1 MHIMVSD
8 FFVRLNIYLRDIF
21 VKRFSISKENLL
33 IALFVFVITI
43 ISFFIKV
50 NSLSSFE
57 THVDDLIVAGILKDY
72 REEISQ
78 INDIDWYKSKSQL
91 GAISKILN
99 FIPSKETAV
108 HLPIKNILEAIVV
121 SLSTTYAPF
130 QFLITSFLLDFSQDY
145 KEVLFWGRLPSL
157 LISILIIPILAYIG
171 FKIGGKWGGGLA
183 LFSSFFVAFSWEIFI
198 FSSQMENYV
207 IGILGL
213 LFLLL
218 SILRFD
224 KSNSHLEYF
233 IFGLLVS
240 ISIWF
245 HYQVAMLLPALFVTY
260 LYSIR
265 TNSFFNK
272 RQFQSF
278 VLFWVPIGVSFILLY
293 FFLLRHFVKFGVNW
307 NSGPNNEFLFTLPNQ
322 DLLSQIKYTIVF
334 FLRNLY
340 YVITSMTSFVPFNFR
355 YSEII
360 NGSLFFSFLSGVLF
374 SSSLKLNS
382 TFRKFRLFSIV
393 ATVTWLIF
401 ILAGKTSFGPTRH
414 SLIYA
419 PIFIIYISLGIT
431 GVISILFK
439 YKYNNFVVLFIL
451 LILYFSVLP
460 NELQLRKDPFS
471 EKGISNLVHRYKV
484 DLIVSHTSTLN
495 LRLMHLKKAKY
506 IELES
511 GLNRRDYFQINK
523 NPTIMFVSA
532 IRPSSVEE
540 FKSLAEIFDNQSF
553 TNKEKYFKSFE
564 IKNFGESPL
573 EYSPLTVNGKNGFF
587 VSVYK
592 FKL

>member
-1 MHIMVSD
+1 MLIMVSD
-8 FFVRLNIYLRDIF
+8 FFL
-21 VKRFSISKENLL
+21 KRNLSFRHFFKKML
-33 IALFVFVITI
+33 STSVEKFYVAVLVFAIAI

-78 INDIDWYKSKSQL
+78 INDIDWYKSKFQL

-99 FIPSKETAV
+99 LIPSKEAALN
-108 HLPIKNILEAIVV
+108 LPVKNILEAIVV

-130 QFLITSFLLDFSQDY
+130 QFLVTSLFMDFSQDY
-145 KEVLFWGRLPSL
+145 KEVIFWGRLPSL
-157 LISILIIPILAYIG
+157 LISILIIPILAFVG
-171 FKIGGKWGGGLA
+171 FRIGGKWGSGLA
-183 LFSSFFVAFSWEIFI
+183 LFSSFFAAFSWEIYI
-198 FSSQMENYV
+198 FSSQMENYI

-213 LFLLL
+213 LFLLV
-218 SILRFD
+218 SILCID
-224 KSNSHLEYF
+224 KSNSRIEYF
-233 IFGLLVS
+233 IYGLVVS

-245 HYQVAMLLPALFVTY
+245 HYQIVMLLPALFVTY
-260 LYSIR
+260 LYSTG
-265 TNSFFNK
+265 TNLFFYK
-272 RQFQSF
+272 KQFQSF
-278 VLFWVPIGVSFILLY
+278 ILFWGPIGLSFILIY

-307 NSGPNNEFLFTLPNQ
+307 NAGPNNEFLFTLPNQ
-322 DLLSQIKYTIVF
+322 DLLLQIKYITVF
-334 FLRNLY
+334 FSRNLY
-340 YVITSMTSFVPFNFR
+340 YVVTSMTSFVPFNYR

-360 NGSLFFSFLSGVLF
+360 NGSLFLSFLSGVLF
-374 SSSLKLNS
+374 SSSLNLDS

-393 ATVTWLIF
+393 AIVTWLIF

-419 PIFIIYISLGIT
+419 PIFIIYISLGFT
-431 GVISILFK
+431 GIISIFLK
-439 YKYNNFVVLFIL
+439 YKYYNFVVLFIL
-451 LILYFSVLP
+451 FILYFSVLP
-460 NELQLRKDPFS
+460 NELQRRKDPFS
-471 EKGISNLVHRYKV
+471 EKGIFNLVQRYKV

-495 LRLMHLKKAKY
+495 LRLMHLNSVKY

-511 GLNRRDYFQINK
+511 GLKKRNYFQINK

-540 FKSLAEIFDNQSF
+540 FKSMAEIFDNQSF
-553 TNKEKYFKSFE
+553 NINNYSKSFE